1 MQRSFH
7 KHQIFSLIVLLMLP
21 LFLFG
26 TTAGRSSEPS
36 ADSAST
42 TSSHIVQASSAGA
55 AKNFVIQAGG
65 TVTATLNIIDAVGAE
80 LTEKQTEWLRAQ
92 PERIRIFDDGTLEVN
107 GGGHKPKNDPDPEPP
122 DSSAPPTDEDP
133 GFPSD
138 TDGSSSKP
146 AAETHYPTL
155 VGAADLHKQ
164 GITGKGVTIAVLD
177 TGLWRS
183 SATEFN
189 ADGRERIL
197 AQYDVTTPGGDYGDI
212 DDWNGHGTHITSIMM
227 SSDRTEAG
235 RYQGIAPN
243 ANVVAVRAFEPDGSG
258 TYLNVIKALDWI
270 VSHRRQY
277 NIRIVNLSFGAPA
290 VSHYWDDPVNQAVM
304 AAWKSGIVVVAA
316 AGNRGPGP
324 MTVGVPGN
332 VPYVIT
338 VGAMTDS
345 YTPYD
350 AGDDRLA
357 SFSSAGPTFDGF
369 AKPDLVAPGGHML
382 GTMPE
387 YAWLPLEHPEYVVP
401 VDHYFTMSGTSQ
413 ATAVV
418 SGVLALMLEADSR
431 LKADDA
437 KCRLMASAR
446 AAVLDDGTHAYTV
459 FQQGAGLVDAVAA
472 VYESA
477 KRCANRGLKIKED
490 LDGKRHFAGLAGV
503 DEYGTY
509 YLVDKHGQH
518 LSGSAYEWIQGSLWP
533 DGAIWPEGSLWNE
546 GAVGDTAVSFDE
558 AASLNSDSLLSQGG
572 LWPEGALWTEALSEP
587 LSTYRWVN
595 QE

>member
-1 MQRSFH
+1 MERGFH
-7 KHQIFSLIVLLMLP
+7 KHQIFRLIALLMLP
-21 LFLFG
+21 LFLLE
-26 TTAGRSSEPS
+26 TTTGRNSESTKINES
-36 ADSAST
+36 A
-42 TSSHIVQASSAGA
+42 TSSYIVQASSTSA
-55 AKNFVIQAGG
+55 AQNYVIRVGG
-65 TVTATLNIIDAVGAE
+65 KVTGTLTIINAVGAQLNE
-80 LTEKQTEWLRAQ
+80 AQVDSLRSQ
-92 PERIRIFDDGTLEVN
+92 PELIKVFKDETLNV
-107 GGGHKPKNDPDPEPP
+107 
-122 DSSAPPTDEDP
+122 
-133 GFPSD
+133 
-138 TDGSSSKP
+138 SSSVQ
-146 AAETHYPTL
+146 ETYYPT
-155 VGAADLHKQ
+155 VIGADRLHEQ
-164 GITGKGVTIAVLD
+164 GITGNGVTVAVLD
-177 TGLWRS
+177 TGLWQQP
-183 SATEFN
+183 ALQYTAKN
-189 ADGRERIL
+189 KARIL
-197 AQYDVTTPGGDYGDI
+197 ATYDAINDDTDT
-212 DDWNGHGTHITSIMM
+212 DDWNGHGTHITSIIM

-243 ANVVAVRAFEPDGSG
+243 ANVVVVRAFEPDGSG
-258 TYLNVIKALDWI
+258 TYLNVIKALDWVVRHKKKYHI
-270 VSHRRQY
+270 K
-277 NIRIVNLSFGAPA
+277 ILNLSFGAPA
-290 VSHYWDDPVNQAVM
+290 RSHYWDDPVNQALM
-304 AAWKSGIVVVAA
+304 AAWKKGIVVVAA

-324 MTVGVPGN
+324 MTIGVPGN

-387 YAWLPLEHPEYVVP
+387 YAWLPLEHPDYVVP

-459 FQQGAGLVDAVAA
+459 FQQGAGRVDAVAA

-509 YLVDKHGQH
+509 YLVDKYGQH
-518 LSGSAYEWIQGSLWP
+518 LSGSAYEWIQGGLWP

-572 LWPEGALWTEALSEP
+572 LWPEGGLWTEGLSEP
-587 LSTYRWVN
+587 LSTYLWVN